1 MEEIDKLQS
10 SKTQKWLEWKFHP
23 WFSNKNE
30 TSKRSLDLMLNLKLK
45 ELQINTLN
53 IFDFDAN
60 KLENSLSR
68 FHIEELDSKI
78 NE

>member
-60 KLENSLSR
+60 KIR
-68 FHIEELDSKI
+68 KIPWADFHIEELDSK
-78 NE
+78 N